1 MAKISFC
8 SVILSFD
15 TILSNKES
23 LTRQLEQR
31 SLYPKFF
38 LNISSFLG
46 CIIRSTCWLL
56 HANYCESEEFPAFCR
71 KNKLIYTKIIVYS
84 ESPVPFDAN
93 NKMNDA
99 NYCLTNFEM
108 LIDKFCL
115 AHPDTLVSTS
125 N

>member
-31 SLYPKFF
+31 SVYPKFF

-56 HANYCESEEFPAFCR
+56 HANYCESEEFHAFCR
-71 KNKLIYTKIIVYS
+71 KNKYISTKIIVYS
-84 ESPVPFDAN
+84 ESPVAFDTN
-93 NKMNDA
+93 ENEPCY
-99 NYCLTNFEM
+99 YCLTNFER

-115 AHPDTLVSTS
+115 AHPDTLMSTS